1 MVNTPIPQNLK
12 SETKK
17 AAKILREFTMPNS
30 KTGPDKLIPAGI
42 LAKAKGLA
50 IITVFKAGFL
60 VTARGGSGIVIAKLD
75 DDSFDYATGWSAPS
89 AIGLAGLGGGFEI
102 GVEVTD
108 FVIILNSRAAI
119 NAFSKGG
126 NLTLGGNFTVAAGPL
141 GRNVEGDVSVRSPA
155 AIYTY
160 SKTKGIFAG
169 ISIEGSALIE
179 RKEANKKFYGRDLRA
194 TQILCGEVDPP
205 EECDSLYAVMR
216 EHQDLAAEAALRL
229 AKRQAQKH
237 AGRIKDAAQG
247 EAVRRGFLSGFI
259 ANSRKSSS
267 GKIKSSSRSK
277 SEWTLSRS
285 YKDDDEEEEKEK
297 PKKSQT
303 QHQPLFIA
311 SARPGTAARSDKKS
325 VRSSKS
331 TVDLSAASARPGT
344 AARSDKKS
352 VRSSKS
358 TVDLSAATSSDPWE
372 DDINFN
378 FTSSSRVASR
388 PSRPTWVVAD
398 YTFEGQLTCD
408 LPFRAGD
415 KLKVTTATDN
425 LFDWWEGLDERG
437 RQGIFPANFVH
448 SVS

>member
-1 MVNTPIPQNLK
+1 MVNTPIPQNLR

-17 AAKILREFTMPNS
+17 AAKILREFTMPNA

-75 DDSFDYATGWSAPS
+75 DDNIDYATGWSAPS

-141 GRNVEGDVSVRSPA
+141 GRNIEGDVSVRSPA

-179 RKEANKKFYGRDLRA
+179 RKDANKKFYGRDLRA

-205 EECDSLYAVMR
+205 EECDALYAVMR
-216 EHQDLAAEAALRL
+216 EHQDMAAEAALRI

-237 AGRIKDAAQG
+237 AGRLREVGEG
-247 EAVRRGFLSGFI
+247 EAAKRGFLGSWRSQSKKSRSGG
-259 ANSRKSSS
+259 SM
-267 GKIKSSSRSK
+267 KSSSRSK

-285 YKDDDEEEEKEK
+285 SYKDDDDSDEEQKNRK
-297 PKKSQT
+297 QRNNN
-303 QHQPLFIA
+303 QPMFIA
-311 SARPGTAARSDKKS
+311 SARPGTAARSEANK

-331 TVDLSAASARPGT
+331 TFDLN
-344 AARSDKKS
+344 
-352 VRSSKS
+352 
-358 TVDLSAATSSDPWE
+358 TSHADPWQ
-372 DDINFN
+372 DDMDFS
-378 FTSSSRVASR
+378 FTSSSRIASR
-388 PSRPTWVVAD
+388 PIRPTWVVAD
-398 YTFEGQLTCD
+398 YTFEGQLSCD
-408 LPFRAGD
+408 LSFRAGD
-415 KLKVTTATDN
+415 RLKVTTSTDN
-425 LFDWWEGLDERG
+425 RHDWWEGLDERG
-437 RQGIFPANFVH
+437 HQGIFPANYVH
-448 SVS
+448 AVS

>member
-17 AAKILREFTMPNS
+17 AAKILRDFTMPNS

-75 DDSFDYATGWSAPS
+75 DDNIDYSTGWSAPS

-141 GRNVEGDVSVRSPA
+141 GRNIEGDVSVRSPA

-179 RKEANKKFYGRDLRA
+179 RKDANRKFYGRELRA

-205 EECDSLYAVMR
+205 EECDALYARTPEHGGRGGAPDGQETGTQARGAR
-216 EHQDLAAEAALRL
+216 E
-229 AKRQAQKH
+229 
-237 AGRIKDAAQG
+237 GRG
-247 EAVRRGFLSGFI
+247 
-259 ANSRKSSS
+259 
-267 GKIKSSSRSK
+267 
-277 SEWTLSRS
+277 
-285 YKDDDEEEEKEK
+285 
-297 PKKSQT
+297 
-303 QHQPLFIA
+303 
-311 SARPGTAARSDKKS
+311 
-325 VRSSKS
+325 
-331 TVDLSAASARPGT
+331 
-344 AARSDKKS
+344 
-352 VRSSKS
+352 
-358 TVDLSAATSSDPWE
+358 
-372 DDINFN
+372 
-378 FTSSSRVASR
+378 
-388 PSRPTWVVAD
+388 
-398 YTFEGQLTCD
+398 
-408 LPFRAGD
+408 
-415 KLKVTTATDN
+415 
-425 LFDWWEGLDERG
+425 
-437 RQGIFPANFVH
+437 
-448 SVS
+448 